1 MTVLHA
7 PADASDSPPAS
18 SVPGLGPA
26 ALPAAV
32 LAAIG
37 ACADACHATLTRL
50 EGDRERLRAAL
61 ARRIRQAPDGPV
73 RRLCAVDG
81 AHATVPA
88 AGATFA
94 AIAAVAVEDAALTDQ
109 AVLVQLLPP
118 VEELE
123 SILGGLR
130 TILELRMLAQRVR
143 ATSSGLF
150 ILDGS
155 FYSALLEV
163 NRLLVRFAQDARSER
178 PAAWWAPFR
187 ELIEAFFDDEDWRLV
202 LSCRRVVAHP
212 KQATA
217 ADDVAALAPHL
228 SGTVTDRTL
237 WSTVLDPGEHSL
249 PAPLIKQDRPHL
261 LTGYRS
267 PGMRDFAERRLAIEQ
282 GYGQLYVI
290 YYRPDASG
298 PAYRLELPAALIAR
312 EPLGAVLAT
321 FRNALQVSSVQEPL
335 PQFLADTICRQIGR
349 ALDATAEGA
358 RTTLQTQF
366 DLALVQRYLGPYR
379 TPRR

>member
-1 MTVLHA
+1 MTVALT
-7 PADASDSPPAS
+7 PTDPPAT
-18 SVPGLGPA
+18 LGPA

-32 LAAIG
+32 LAAIT
-37 ACADACHATLTRL
+37 ACADACRDTLTRL
-50 EGDRERLRAAL
+50 EGDRDRLREAL
-61 ARRIRQAPDGPV
+61 ARRIRAAPDGPV

-81 AHATVPA
+81 SHATVPA

-94 AIAAVAVEDAALTDQ
+94 ALAAVAVEEATLTDQ
-109 AVLVQLLPP
+109 AVLVQLMPP

-130 TILELRMLAQRVR
+130 TMLELRLLAKRVR
-143 ATSSGLF
+143 ATTSGLF

-155 FYSALLEV
+155 FYSALLDV
-163 NRLLVRFAQDARSER
+163 NRLLVRYAQDARSER

-187 ELIEAFFDDEDWRLV
+187 ALIEAFFDEEDWRLV

-249 PAPLIKQDRPHL
+249 PVPLIKQDRPHL

-267 PGMRDFAERRLAIEQ
+267 PGMRDFGERRTAIEQ
-282 GYGQLYVI
+282 GYGQLYVL
-290 YYRPDASG
+290 YYRPDAGG

-321 FRNALQVSSVQEPL
+321 FRGALQVSSVQEPL
-335 PQFLADTICRQIGR
+335 PQFLADAICRQLGR